1 MASEKFIE
9 RINARE
15 IEAFKEIYDRYYRTL
30 VVYAANFI
38 EDGDVG
44 EDLVQELII
53 NLWENRMTFTSL
65 STFNAYLYNAVR
77 NASLNYLKHQ
87 GVAEKYMEYLLLT
100 YSPVEEESVNE
111 EEIYRHL
118 FDLIDRL
125 PQRCREV
132 FLLYMEG
139 RKNDEIADMLQ
150 LSIETVKTQKKRAM
164 AFIRGNL
171 DKALLTSLAVC
182 SGNICFFEIIN
193 LH

>member
-53 NLWENRMTFTSL
+53 NIWENRMTFTSL

-77 NASLNYLKHQ
+77 NASLNYLKHE
-87 GVAEKYMEYLLLT
+87 GVAEKYMEYLSQT
-100 YSPVEEESVNE
+100 YSPVEEESSTRKKSIVTCLTLSTACHNVAAKYSCY
-111 EEIYRHL
+111 IWRAGKTM
-118 FDLIDRL
+118 RL
-125 PQRCREV
+125 PICCN
-132 FLLYMEG
+132 FLS
-139 RKNDEIADMLQ
+139 R
-150 LSIETVKTQKKRAM
+150 R
-164 AFIRGNL
+164 
-171 DKALLTSLAVC
+171 
-182 SGNICFFEIIN
+182 
-193 LH
+193 

>member
-1 MASEKFIE
+1 M
-9 RINARE
+9 
-15 IEAFKEIYDRYYRTL
+15 
-30 VVYAANFI
+30 YAANFI

-65 STFNAYLYNAVR
+65 STFNTYLYNAVR

-139 RKNDEIADMLQ
+139 GKTMRLPICCNF
-150 LSIETVKTQKKRAM
+150 LSR
-164 AFIRGNL
+164 R
-171 DKALLTSLAVC
+171 
-182 SGNICFFEIIN
+182 
-193 LH
+193 

>member
-53 NLWENRMTFTSL
+53 NIWENRMTFTSL

-77 NASLNYLKHQ
+77 NASLNYLKHE
-87 GVAEKYMEYLLLT
+87 GVAEKYMEYLSQT
-100 YSPVEEESVNE
+100 YSPVEEESEKTGIVVKTG
-111 EEIYRHL
+111 
-118 FDLIDRL
+118 L
-125 PQRCREV
+125 PQIHYRRTVGIGSPAQRQRSRAIGHPRFEGEWLGRSSLSGMPTDGSH
-132 FLLYMEG
+132 LLLQAEG
-139 RKNDEIADMLQ
+139 
-150 LSIETVKTQKKRAM
+150 V
-164 AFIRGNL
+164 
-171 DKALLTSLAVC
+171 V
-182 SGNICFFEIIN
+182 
-193 LH
+193 